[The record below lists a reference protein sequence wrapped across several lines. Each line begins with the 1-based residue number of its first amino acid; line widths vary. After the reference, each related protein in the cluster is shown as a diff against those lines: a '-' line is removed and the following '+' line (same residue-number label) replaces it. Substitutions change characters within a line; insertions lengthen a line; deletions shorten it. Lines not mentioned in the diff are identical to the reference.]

1 MTWLSSDVSEFTR
14 CAARKGGSSLA
25 GTEWSQWLRD
35 NWLPDGLPVCVI
47 EGFSGVGKSRL
58 ARWLTRESSLPA
70 VMVQIAEGGLGLDD
84 ALVELAV
91 ALDDL
96 GFPAMSMRD
105 DGNLLKGLEEVLRR
119 PVLLVIDNFE
129 HMLDTATGL
138 PPSQFWHF
146 IIDVSNRLSYAGRL
160 LLVTSRALPEGPWQE
175 TIAVKTLMPPDED
188 VAVSI
193 LNQFLA
199 DKHRED
205 EIPVERRRDVV
216 QWLGR
221 NPRAIQALVSCL
233 AEDALEDLIDL
244 EPDAWEMRGEMVS
257 DKLVEQLELRF
268 LSRTLKRLD
277 PSGLMLLECLSVY
290 RKPFTRDAIERV
302 GSQLAQARTELT
314 QSFILDRHRTK
325 YSLNRVAQQLAL
337 ARLAVNQQRLTAA
350 HRFAAD
356 HFVRHFRAKGGYS
369 AADKGM
375 EFVEARYH
383 LLLFGREQE
392 FEGIAGEFR
401 RGLLLS
407 YGNSNQMPTDLRK
420 RRELVST
427 LLAALGNEGKGYPQ
441 VRYLLARLLVQRNFP
456 GDAVLALRQ
465 VTAVTKEGSAD
476 SGAWSLRQQLA
487 WEQEGRV
494 GLQAATN
501 QALERLPTITLTP
514 IYYRSAKLLATGGY
528 IQESLTQLNEGTETC
543 RTNGDLYSLYQLT
556 AAILFL
562 QGRAVES
569 YKKLIDF
576 YERYGSETGRVK
588 RILEQA
594 MVIMLAIKD
603 TAALERFVRMISL
616 DEGQGFATR
625 LGRLLLLFANGR
637 YADAYTIER
646 PSEPYIAFDSQ
657 LAFGYLCSGRQRDA
671 LDSIKHVQP
680 INLATAWIVALVMYC
695 NGLDTLACNALER
708 VSDQRIT
715 VDQVPR
721 ELIALWVHPKD
732 PFGVNPSFSFPVLP
746 TELTGLERD
755 ISSISSRNL
764 DLDEL
769 LTQLRFPRIAPPDAD
784 MAAEQVFTG
793 PATLD
798 AGSGLNLTIAPHI
811 VTMATAEGGIGMT
824 GDRYEVGQAGAVG
837 PHSTAHDIQFTQ
849 VWNRLSAD
857 TNLSALADDLGKLR
871 TAMRERANEPG
882 EDLALAEVSQAQLAA
897 TEGDGPRAL
906 SHLAKAGQ
914 WTLGIATAIGAN
926 LAAAAIKSALGL

>member
-1 MTWLSSDVSEFTR
+1 MSGFTEWCGSEG
-14 CAARKGGSSLA
+14 ASSLA

-35 NWLPDGLPVCVI
+35 NWLPDGPPVSVI

-58 ARWLTRESSLPA
+58 ARWLTRESDLPA

-84 ALVELAV
+84 TLVELAV

-96 GFPAMSMRD
+96 GFPAMSMRE

-129 HMLDTATGL
+129 HALDTATGL
-138 PPSQFWHF
+138 PSSQFWHF
-146 IIDVSNRLSYAGRL
+146 IIGVSNRYSYEGRL
-160 LLVTSRALPEGPWQE
+160 LLLTSRALPEGLWQE
-175 TIAVKTLMPPDED
+175 TVAVKTLMPPDED
-188 VAVSI
+188 VAVNI
-193 LNQFLA
+193 LNQLLA

-221 NPRAIQALVSCL
+221 NPRAIQALIACL

-244 EPDAWEMRGEMVS
+244 EPDAWEMRGEIVS

-268 LSRTLKRLD
+268 LSRTLERLD
-277 PSGLMLLECLSVY
+277 TSGLMLLECLSVY
-290 RKPFTRDAIERV
+290 RKPFTRDAIDRV

-337 ARLAVNQQRLTAA
+337 ARLVVNQQRLTAA

-383 LLLFGREQE
+383 LLLLGRERE
-392 FEGIAGEFR
+392 FEEIASQFR

-407 YGNSNQMPTDLRK
+407 YGNSTQAPTDLRK
-420 RRELVST
+420 RRELIPT
-427 LLAALGNEGKGYPQ
+427 LLAALGNEDEGYPQ
-441 VRYLLARLLVQRNFP
+441 IRYLLARLLVQRNYP
-456 GDAVLALRQ
+456 GDAILALRQ
-465 VTAVTKEGSAD
+465 ITAVTKESVEP
-476 SGAWSLRQQLA
+476 GAWSLRQQLA
-487 WEQEGRV
+487 WEQAGRV

-501 QALERLPTITLTP
+501 QALERLQPISLTP
-514 IYYRSAKLLATGGY
+514 IYYRSAKLLATGGH
-528 IQESLTQLNEGTETC
+528 IQESLTQLTEGMETC
-543 RTNGDLYSLYQLT
+543 RTNRDVFSLYQLT

-562 QGRAVES
+562 QGRGVES
-569 YKKLIDF
+569 YSKLLDF
-576 YERYGSETGRVK
+576 YMRYGSKGGNIK
-588 RILEQA
+588 RIFEQA
-594 MVIMLAIKD
+594 MSIMLAIKD
-603 TAALERFVRMISL
+603 TAALESLVRMAL
-616 DEGQGFATR
+616 DEGMDFVPP
-625 LGRLLLLFANGR
+625 LGRLLILFANGR
-637 YADAYTIER
+637 YADAGKIE
-646 PSEPYIAFDSQ
+646 PPLEPYIAFDIQ

-671 LDSIKHVQP
+671 LDSIRNVQP
-680 INLATAWIVALVMYC
+680 ISSGSAWIDALVMHC
-695 NGLDTLACNALER
+695 NGLDALACNALER
-708 VSDQRIT
+708 VSDRQIA
-715 VDQVPR
+715 VDQLPR
-721 ELIALWVHPKD
+721 ELITMWASPTD
-732 PFGVNPSFSFPVLP
+732 PLGVSPSFSFPTLP

-755 ISSISSRNL
+755 ISSISRNL
-764 DLDEL
+764 ELDDL
-769 LTQLRFPRIAPPDAD
+769 LTQIRFPRIAPPPAD
-784 MAAEQVFTG
+784 MAAEQVLTEPAAVDVG
-793 PATLD
+793 P
-798 AGSGLNLTIAPHI
+798 GLNLTIAPHI

-849 VWNRLSAD
+849 VWNRLAAD

-871 TAMRERANEPG
+871 TALRERANEPG

-914 WTLGIATAIGAN
+914 WALGIATAIGAN